1 MEVAVKGMVFVE
13 LLEMAESILGE
24 AAVDEVLAKADLPSG
39 GAYTAVGNYA
49 CSELMALVK
58 AFSDHSGAGVDT
70 LQRAFGRWMHDR
82 FVKSYPGFFRD
93 KPDALAMFEAIEGE
107 VHVEVRKLYPDVEL
121 PTFDTER
128 PAPGELRMT
137 YSSPRPLADFCH
149 GLVEACVD
157 HYGTPA
163 DIHRRDLALP
173 GLNRAEFTV
182 QLRS

>member
-1 MEVAVKGMVFVE
+1 MVFVE
-13 LLEMAESILGE
+13 LLEMAELILGE
-24 AAVDEVLAKADLPSG
+24 DAVDEVLANTPLSTG
-39 GAYTAVGNYA
+39 GAYTAVGNYS
-49 CSELMALVK
+49 CTELMTLVK
-58 AFSDHSGAGVDT
+58 AFSDYSGADVPD

-82 FVKSYPGFFRD
+82 FVKSYPGFFKD
-93 KPDALAMFEAIEGE
+93 KPDALSMFEAIEGE

-128 PAPGELRMT
+128 PQPDELRMT

-163 DIHRRDLALP
+163 SIDRRDIVVP
-173 GLNRAEFTV
+173 GVNTSEFTV
-182 QLRS
+182 RLWT

>member
-1 MEVAVKGMVFVE
+1 MGAAVKGMVFVE

-24 AAVDEVLAKADLPSG
+24 DAVDEVLAKADLASD
-39 GAYTAVGNYA
+39 GAYTAVGNYP

-58 AFSDHSGAGVDT
+58 AFSDHSGAEVPD

-82 FVKSYPGFFRD
+82 FVKSYPAFFRD
-93 KPDALAMFEAIEGE
+93 KPDALSMFEAIEGE

-128 PAPGELRMT
+128 PRPDELRMT

-163 DIHRRDLALP
+163 SIDRRDETLP
-173 GLNRAEFTV
+173 GMNRAEFTV
-182 QLRS
+182 RLWT